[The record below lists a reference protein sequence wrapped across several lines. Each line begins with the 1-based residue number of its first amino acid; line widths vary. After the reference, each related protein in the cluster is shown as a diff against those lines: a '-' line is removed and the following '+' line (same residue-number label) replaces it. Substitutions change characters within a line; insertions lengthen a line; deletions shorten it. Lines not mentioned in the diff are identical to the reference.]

1 MFRASTSNEGGP
13 AERVAELSR
22 SGRTSGASV
31 HIERASAAPRTHQA
45 LRAVPSTGTF
55 GSAARSALAMVN
67 VVRPLRN
74 RYFRRDLLDG

>member
-1 MFRASTSNEGGP
+1 M
-13 AERVAELSR
+13 
-22 SGRTSGASV
+22 